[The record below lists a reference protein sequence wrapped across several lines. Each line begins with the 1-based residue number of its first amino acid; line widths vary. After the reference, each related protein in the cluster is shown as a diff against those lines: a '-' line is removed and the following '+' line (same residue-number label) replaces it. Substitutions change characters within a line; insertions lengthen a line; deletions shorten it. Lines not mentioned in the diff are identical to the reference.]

1 MAMTLVLHPLSHYNS
16 ITESCACFLLSLLE
30 GLTIDFSSH
39 FILFLI
45 DICKDITTCDKLI
58 FHYAIT
64 RIIRRASVSYLESTH
79 FTIMGAISSVSVRQS
94 EAYLRP
100 KWPRTEMAT
109 PPASSAPSSFV
120 GGVTLEAIMDARL
133 DTLSDELCQ
142 VNTRVD
148 RITRQQTVMGG
159 FTASPS
165 PSPKASEDEGDDDG
179 SNDDDK
185 GMKQNI
191 LGKKTIYIFIY
202 F

>member
-1 MAMTLVLHPLSHYNS
+1 MVMTFIFHPLSHYYT
-16 ITESCACFLLSLLE
+16 IIEFRARFLLLIIEDLS
-30 GLTIDFSSH
+30 IDFPFH
-39 FILFLI
+39 FILSLI
-45 DICKDITTCDKLI
+45 DIYKDTATRDELI
-58 FHYAIT
+58 FPSTIT
-64 RIIRRASVSYLESTH
+64 RIIRHAFVSYLESTH

-191 LGKKTIYIFIY
+191 LGKKTIYLLIY